1 MTRLA
6 PLLFPLTF
14 LAPALG
20 GYAQTAAMD
29 PSSTPAVDVLYV
41 QQNANILT
49 YDVNPQTAEAMEVGQ
64 PLVLNTSTGNIA
76 VVPAPRDHFLNVLWV
91 DGMNREHLWVYAT
104 DASVV
109 PQSQPV
115 QKLEVSSVLQFQAD
129 PNGKFDY
136 ALGHWTNWNGAY
148 VESIRLFAV
157 DSSTGKL
164 TESPHVQASYG
175 PNYYFTAGLFGFNAA
190 GSKLY
195 NTWNVDFDGEASS
208 AYYARTVDP
217 TTGTLGRNVEFFRWD
232 DWLSSDQVLLTNNLI
247 IDLSRPFGAPQPQ
260 SINIYPLVN
269 NPKTPLI
276 LCNTAMLAGC
286 GTTSGIV
293 VDATGQYLFLS
304 QNSYLNSSN
313 ITQVVKIG

>member
-195 NTWNVDFDGEASS
+195 NTWNVDRSEE
-208 AYYARTVDP
+208 R
-217 TTGTLGRNVEFFRWD
+217 R
-232 DWLSSDQVLLTNNLI
+232 
-247 IDLSRPFGAPQPQ
+247 
-260 SINIYPLVN
+260 
-269 NPKTPLI
+269 
-276 LCNTAMLAGC
+276 
-286 GTTSGIV
+286 
-293 VDATGQYLFLS
+293 
-304 QNSYLNSSN
+304 
-313 ITQVVKIG
+313 